1 MREAQTHRFA
11 HGEFFVGPDM
21 TYSDPDQIMRVAQ
34 KHPKMKIVVP
44 HACWPHVT
52 KALALS
58 MLCPNVYL
66 CPDLYVHI
74 KDVPQADEF
83 AYAAN
88 HILKYCIIYASSY
101 PVHNLA
107 QSLSG
112 WKERPF
118 TDEALR
124 NTLCGKALRLLGEK

>member
-1 MREAQTHRFA
+1 MRHRLIVSLTA
-11 HGEFFVGPDM
+11 SFFVGPDM

>member
-1 MREAQTHRFA
+1 MRHRLIVSLTA
-11 HGEFFVGPDM
+11 SFFVGPDM

-88 HILKYCIIYASSY
+88 HILKYCIIKSCFQSQRCPERCY
-101 PVHNLA
+101 PFYIFLFLFFSNNKFHHL
-107 QSLSG
+107 QKML
-112 WKERPF
+112 
-118 TDEALR
+118 
-124 NTLCGKALRLLGEK
+124 

>member
-1 MREAQTHRFA
+1 MRHRLIVSLTA
-11 HGEFFVGPDM
+11 SFFVGPDM

-66 CPDLYVHI
+66 CLDLYVHI

-88 HILKYCIIYASSY
+88 HILKYCIIDASSY

-112 WKERPF
+112 LKERPF

-124 NTLCGKALRLLGEK
+124 NTLCDKALRLLGEK